1 MAVEPSSGP
10 VRRVDRRRSMLRSAS
25 ILVVA
30 AMSVLGLVGCS
41 PAPVPASSRCT
52 SDAVVLSCP
61 YRSTTIVAAGELRQ
75 VLWQVPSG
83 TAPTGGWPTVI
94 MFQGTGATPALTWT
108 ASPVEPFGAYAQ
120 TQTVQNLLDNGFA
133 VLTPATHLGGF
144 TFWDTNNPLVPNY
157 GDSGD
162 HALML
167 ELFDALDA
175 GVFGDARTT
184 RLYAA
189 GISSGGYMT
198 SRMAVSYPGRFRA
211 LAIASGSY
219 ATCIGILCDVGP
231 IPADHPPTLFLH
243 GGLDP
248 IVPLLTMDLYRDELT
263 RAGIE
268 TRRVV
273 DPLALH
279 RWISASP
286 GEVLDWFRSH
296 P

>member
-1 MAVEPSSGP
+1 M
-10 VRRVDRRRSMLRSAS
+10 RRRQSVVSAP
-25 ILVVA
+25 LLVA
-30 AMSVLGLVGCS
+30 AALFLGFLGLLGVACS
-41 PAPVPASSRCT
+41 PAPVPET
-52 SDAVVLSCP
+52 SVCSTDAVTLTCP
-61 YRSTTIVAAGELRQ
+61 YRTTTLVAAGEARQ
-75 VLWQVPSG
+75 VLWQVPTG
-83 TAPTGGWPTVI
+83 TAPAGGWPTVI
-94 MFQGTGATPALTWT
+94 MFQGSFATPTLTWT

-120 TQTVQNLLDNGFA
+120 TQTVQQLLDNGFA
-133 VLTPATHLGGF
+133 VLTPATHLAGL

-157 GDSGD
+157 LESND

-167 ELFDALDA
+167 AMFDALDA
-175 GVFGDARTT
+175 GAFGAASTNRM
-184 RLYAA
+184 YAT

-198 SRMAVSYPGRFRA
+198 SRMAVSYPGRFKA

-219 ATCIGILCDVGP
+219 ATCIGPLCAVGP

-248 IVPLLTMDLYRDELT
+248 VAPLFTMDLYRDGLT

-286 GEVLDWFRSH
+286 GEVLNWFRTH